1 VNCDPIARWYRWL
14 EYLGFG
20 GALERRRCAFLAEVS
35 NARRILA
42 LGDGDGR
49 FLARL
54 VERMNPETE
63 IDYIDLSRRML
74 ELARRRI
81 EASGHAHPVTFLQ
94 ADALAVALPSAE
106 YDLIVTHFFLD
117 CFNETEAS
125 KLVHRVSHATFPHAR
140 WLISEFRQPEGG
152 WRSAWAWLWL
162 RVLYLFFRV
171 TTGLKTRRLIN
182 HHPLLMQAG
191 FRLSRT
197 ETARCGSLVSELWA
211 RP

>member
-94 ADALAVALPSAE
+94 ADALAVALPSP
-106 YDLIVTHFFLD
+106 
-117 CFNETEAS
+117 S
-125 KLVHRVSHATFPHAR
+125 M
-140 WLISEFRQPEGG
+140 IS
-152 WRSAWAWLWL
+152 S
-162 RVLYLFFRV
+162 
-171 TTGLKTRRLIN
+171 
-182 HHPLLMQAG
+182 
-191 FRLSRT
+191 SRT
-197 ETARCGSLVSELWA
+197 SFSIASTKPKPRNSCTGSPMRRSLTRVG
-211 RP
+211 